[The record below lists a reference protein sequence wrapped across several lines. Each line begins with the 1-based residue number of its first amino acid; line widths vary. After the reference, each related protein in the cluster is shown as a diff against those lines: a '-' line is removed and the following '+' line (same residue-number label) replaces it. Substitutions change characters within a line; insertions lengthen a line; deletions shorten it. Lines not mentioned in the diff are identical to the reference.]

1 MLPVIFGLSG
11 LELTPGE
18 RALFRAADPA
28 GYILF
33 ARNCRDRAQL
43 RALTDSLRDLARRD
57 LPILI
62 DQEGGRVARL
72 QPPEWPVFPPPAA
85 FARLYQV
92 APISAIEAARV
103 NGLALAAVLR
113 EVGINVNCL
122 PLLDIPQADAD
133 PIIGDRALGQ
143 EPMQV
148 AALGRALLDGMAAG
162 GVAGVVKHLPGH
174 GRATADSHKALPI
187 VAAGR
192 EELESDFA
200 PFAKLRAAAIG
211 MTAHIVYTALDPDR
225 CASLS
230 PRIIAD
236 TIRGD
241 IGFDGLLLSDDIGMD
256 ALTGSPAVRACAVV
270 EAGCDLALHCSGDLA
285 EMEAIGAALPPLN
298 AAAGERLARALPAAA
313 RDPTTYAEL
322 AAKRDALLAY
332 A

>member
-11 LELTPGE
+11 LDLTPGE
-18 RALFRAADPA
+18 RALFCAADPA

-33 ARNCRDRAQL
+33 ARNCRDRVQL
-43 RALTDSLRDLARRD
+43 RALTDSLRDMAGRN

-85 FARLYQV
+85 FAALYRV
-92 APISAIEAARV
+92 APISAMEAARV

-148 AALGRALLDGMAAG
+148 AALGRALLDGMATG

-187 VAAGR
+187 VTAGR

-211 MTAHIVYTALDPDR
+211 MTAHIVYTALDPGR

-256 ALTGSPAVRACAVV
+256 ALTGSPAARACAVV

-285 EMEAIGAALPPLN
+285 EMEAIGAALPPLD
-298 AAAGERLARALPAAA
+298 AAAGERLHRALPAAA
-313 RDPTTYAEL
+313 PDPTTYAEL